1 MLKSTSYFRGVECPF
16 RETCRRPYC
25 HFRHRGRLVR
35 SDVGGG
41 EARNSTAEYDPYSP
55 ELPPIPSSSLDNDI
69 LGVVL
74 EPSRD
79 ILELEKVNKAIEE
92 VKNEVE
98 REQRKYEVLLETQK
112 EYNPTPKRLANPS
125 SFSPLEYDPIDSG
138 KSGLCYNPTLLSHSV
153 KPCKYTLDDLEKE
166 TIKKKCIE
174 YVPSKISK
182 HNTKKYVIDNSKPCT
197 DMEYDPMSNYSARL
211 LSKGKHQKMTKR
223 SRVVGPDDSCAPCI
237 KKSRSQTSDVLVQ
250 AKFSDSEDD
259 SGTPILTNK
268 NSFLAE
274 AKDKTTRTVKE
285 SAVQHNVNDVG
296 NRGKDLVKVNPVQY
310 KGMKKSDSGKNKTID
325 KGLKREKS
333 KKVVRNSVIDA
344 KNGKMLACDEKT
356 KKNLV
361 QNAPR
366 LCAESLSVSISLSKN
381 KRITNNAASKPNAGL
396 HAKES
401 KHVVCEIHD
410 KFRAKKLKS
419 ESFGKSKEPSERTAK
434 SRTKQRTL
442 SHVDL
447 FGDESSGE
455 EEENKNKSS
464 SKSCNQV
471 AKKTNCT
478 PRRSSTSSVDSSESH
493 YSILENNLDSD
504 HDTMEECLR
513 VFNESLDVKTEDKGR
528 KGKQLCESNSEKNG
542 ENSMPPGQKKRISH
556 VHSNHA
562 DSASKPVCSAR
573 RPTPQEICYRR
584 IKKAQEQAIE
594 LLSQQQVIPLT
605 TNVQK
610 SPLALPGEK
619 KRIAHVPG
627 LPTSSSQSTHSTQQE
642 KSPSTRSSS
651 SSLQHR
657 TLAGM
662 ASKTTSNTV
671 HKRRAHIP
679 SLQSATLKRPVIPV
693 EYGAKVPTTIRQRY
707 LNMFID
713 ECLKFCCSHQEAFDK
728 ALEEEKGV
736 YSRSSS
742 RNIYLNVA
750 VNTLKKLRN
759 QESSNKSN
767 KVTSQKV
774 NKKGISHKSVLE
786 GKLTVKNSSSVQNS
800 DCQGE
805 QSTDVILYKQL
816 KNYIL
821 TPEQLKDH
829 GYPLAHPEKPGKA
842 VVFTEEEKKSSS
854 SSIRICCRCGVEFMV
869 TQSGKY
875 VRQEECVHHWGRL
888 RRQRVP
894 GGWETQYSCCSG
906 AVGSTGC
913 QIAKQHVQDG
923 RKENLDGFVKTF
935 EKLHNPEDSPGVFA
949 LDCEMCYTTKGL
961 ELTRITVINS
971 QLKVVYDTFVQ
982 PDSTIVDY
990 NTSAFLMSDSK
1001 RLRGSH
1007 YSALS
1012 RH

>member
-556 VHSNHA
+556 VHSNH
-562 DSASKPVCSAR
+562 
-573 RPTPQEICYRR
+573 
-584 IKKAQEQAIE
+584 
-594 LLSQQQVIPLT
+594 
-605 TNVQK
+605 
-610 SPLALPGEK
+610 
-619 KRIAHVPG
+619 
-627 LPTSSSQSTHSTQQE
+627 
-642 KSPSTRSSS
+642 
-651 SSLQHR
+651 
-657 TLAGM
+657 
-662 ASKTTSNTV
+662 
-671 HKRRAHIP
+671 
-679 SLQSATLKRPVIPV
+679 SATLKRPVIPV

-990 NTSAFLMSDSK
+990 NTRFSGVTEEDLENTSITLRDVQAVLLCMFSCDTILIGHSLESDLFALKLIHPTVIDTAVVFPHRLGLPYKRALRSLMADHLKRIIQDSVEGHDSSEDACSCMELMIWRIKEDAKVK
-1001 RLRGSH
+1001 R
-1007 YSALS
+1007 
-1012 RH
+1012 